1 MPVFKEV
8 GPEARQRLVKGRSKG
23 YQQRQVYRDMLSQLG
38 DGKQYEIQPEAGE
51 TIRTIKVNVRRAANE
66 LSMDIVYGETAD
78 GTLLVWRRGSERRR
92 GRRQAGKPVD
102 PGAS

>member
-78 GTLLVWRRGSERRR
+78 GTLLVWRQDSRRR
-92 GRRQAGKPVD
+92 RRQRRVRKPEV

>member
-38 DGKQYEIQPEAGE
+38 DGKQYEI
-51 TIRTIKVNVRRAANE
+51 
-66 LSMDIVYGETAD
+66 
-78 GTLLVWRRGSERRR
+78 
-92 GRRQAGKPVD
+92 
-102 PGAS
+102 